1 MKPMKVSGMCV
12 SRYNAIPAFM
22 HIHTNIITNN
32 NITNLWHKY
41 STCSQVDG
49 MDFLLA
55 SYHPKSCT
63 NAAEQNRILCS
74 DEYTPPYCLTG
85 QQWQMLST
93 LILTTWRGLICET
106 ILRIDSPSERPSKS
120 MKSILANTSKV
131 SIDRTHF
138 VGTSQTSDINNMF
151 QHYNVVCQCTVL
163 IVNKPTLC
171 ISILH
176 QLYW

>member
-1 MKPMKVSGMCV
+1 MKVSGMCV

-85 QQWQMLST
+85 QQ
-93 LILTTWRGLICET
+93 
-106 ILRIDSPSERPSKS
+106 
-120 MKSILANTSKV
+120 
-131 SIDRTHF
+131 
-138 VGTSQTSDINNMF
+138 
-151 QHYNVVCQCTVL
+151 
-163 IVNKPTLC
+163 
-171 ISILH
+171 
-176 QLYW
+176 